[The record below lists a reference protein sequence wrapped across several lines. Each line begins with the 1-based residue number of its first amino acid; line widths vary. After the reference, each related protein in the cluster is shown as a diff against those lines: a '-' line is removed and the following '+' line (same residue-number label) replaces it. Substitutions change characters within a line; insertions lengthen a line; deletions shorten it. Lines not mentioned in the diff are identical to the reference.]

1 MAKKPH
7 VVRPEDAI
15 RTREQRRH
23 ETDPTRRK
31 ALWLKAELEEFFGW
45 INRHNGFP
53 RRGRPKGST
62 RLFKGDDVALEF
74 METTAAEIGGEHPYT
89 LARLAWESG
98 FGPPNRDQ
106 EKTVTDRWTR
116 EFKRRHP
123 K

>member
-74 METTAAEIGGEHPYT
+74 METTAAEIGGGAPLHIGAVGLGVWFRP
-89 LARLAWESG
+89 AKS
-98 FGPPNRDQ
+98 
-106 EKTVTDRWTR
+106 
-116 EFKRRHP
+116 
-123 K
+123 